1 MKNSSRHK
9 NVNRIT
15 TRKHW
20 DIIIQTEFLALILS
34 LSLSFLNINTQHLP
48 AATAAAAEEDP

>member
-34 LSLSFLNINTQHLP
+34 LSFLNINTQHLP